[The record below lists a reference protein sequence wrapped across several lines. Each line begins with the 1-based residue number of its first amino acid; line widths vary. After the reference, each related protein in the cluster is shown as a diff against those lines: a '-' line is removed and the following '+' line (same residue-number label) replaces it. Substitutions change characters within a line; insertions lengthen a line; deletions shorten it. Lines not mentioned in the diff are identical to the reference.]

1 MEIAEPQEEC
11 QIRLKIREILNSKW
25 IIFVLAVFVAIFWA
39 LDFPYISLPILLAYE
54 GLVLYFCREDIKAF
68 LFPVIAISYS
78 ITTIH
83 AGIGNWIFY
92 LSIFGAFIGFLVAYI
107 VKEKVK
113 YKRNFK
119 RGELFP
125 AFIIAGV
132 GNVLGGI
139 IGFFDIKIF
148 LIVALF
154 CVLVYF
160 LYWLFINF
168 LSKDDK
174 EYIAYAF
181 IALTTLICLEMV
193 VFYARADSLIDAI
206 KWKVVRIGTGE
217 INAAAIFM
225 ISGVLSCFYLAR
237 GKKYDYLY
245 MLLGLVFDIFVYLT
259 YSRVSLAVC
268 VIASIIYFIVDLK
281 DSKNKKIIGIVLGA
295 FVGLSAIFILIF
307 WEKVSNLLFYYL
319 RVGIGK
325 NGREHLWKWCWY
337 QFEDNIFFGIGF
349 VTRDAEAMQNMIP
362 GIENFGNGVGLVN
375 AHNTMLHFL
384 TCTGLVGTALNLYFY
399 YKKYQMVFTKFDR
412 FKFFVLMNYLCIFVS
427 GCFDPTPN
435 NSIFHLVI
443 SLLLMALV
451 ELENEDKEPWEF
463 ERKKVNN
470 IVNRYLQISKLNGK
484 NLQNSGIETEK
495 GIGVKVESTTS
506 KTKNDGKS
514 VTWSRPA
521 SLKENEN
528 MKVNN
533 HAKQKRTEEAGE
545 KISKKQTNSA
555 KLLKE
560 YYRKKG

>member
-1 MEIAEPQEEC
+1 MEIAEPQQER
-11 QIRLKIREILNSKW
+11 QIGLKIREILNSKW

-39 LDFPYISLPILLAYE
+39 LDFPYVSLPILLAYE

-92 LSIFGAFIGFLVAYI
+92 LSIFGAFIGFLIAYI
-107 VKEKVK
+107 VREKVK
-113 YKRNFK
+113 YKRKFK

-148 LIVALF
+148 LIVAFF

-181 IALTTLICLEMV
+181 IALTTLICFEIII
-193 VFYARADSLIDAI
+193 FYIRADNLQDAI
-206 KWKVVRIGTGE
+206 KWKTVRIGTGE

-245 MLLGLVFDIFVYLT
+245 MLLGFVFDLFVYLT
-259 YSRVSLAVC
+259 YSRIALAIC
-268 VIASIIYFIVDLK
+268 AIATIIYFFVDLK
-281 DSKNKKIIGIVLGA
+281 DSSNKKIIGITIGVIIGI
-295 FVGLSAIFILIF
+295 VAILAIVFR
-307 WEKVSNLLFYYL
+307 EKIKDLLFYYL
-319 RVGIGK
+319 EVGLGK
-325 NGREHLWKWCWY
+325 NGREYLWKWCWY

-435 NSIFHLVI
+435 NSIFHIVV

-451 ELENEDKEPWEF
+451 ELENEDKEPWEL
-463 ERKKVNN
+463 ERKKVNS
-470 IVNRYLQISKLNGK
+470 IVNRYLQIPKSNSK
-484 NLQNSGIETEK
+484 NLQTSGVETET
-495 GIGVKVESTTS
+495 GVKVEPTTS
-506 KTKNDGKS
+506 KTKNDGES
-514 VTWSRPA
+514 VTQSRPA

-528 MKVNN
+528 LKVNN

-545 KISKKQTNSA
+545 ESSKKQTSSA
-555 KLLKE
+555 KLKE
-560 YYRKKG
+560 YYKTKKGK